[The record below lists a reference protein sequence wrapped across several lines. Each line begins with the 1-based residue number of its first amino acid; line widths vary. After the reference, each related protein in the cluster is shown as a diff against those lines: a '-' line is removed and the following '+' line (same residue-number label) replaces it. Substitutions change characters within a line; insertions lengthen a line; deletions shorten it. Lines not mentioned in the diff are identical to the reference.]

1 MGKIEVMSENLAN
14 KIAAGEVVEKC
25 MNVVKE
31 LVENSIDA
39 KASEIK
45 INLIDSGVKEITVI
59 DDGVGMDREDAT
71 LAFSRHATSKIKS
84 LEDLFYVDSLGFRGE
99 ALPSIAAVSL
109 VDLKTSN
116 GEVGTNIIIDG
127 GEIKEVNSS
136 DLKKGTRIT
145 VKNLFYNTPV
155 RLKYL
160 RNLYTELANIC
171 EYVNKMALSFPN
183 IRFNLVNN
191 GKTLLNTDGSGNL
204 LKVIGNVYG
213 MDLTKKMIEIN
224 TSNDDY
230 ELSGYISYPDCAR
243 TAKTNINILVNGRV
257 IKNTEINRVILD
269 AYHMYIPDGKVP
281 IIVLNINVDP
291 ILIDVNVHPTK
302 MDIKFSKMDTLK
314 DLIYKSIKEK
324 LESVNLIKNMDTY
337 DEKELELELDNDY
350 NHIKEEK
357 IEENEKE
364 SISKESEFV
373 TLNLD
378 ESISD
383 NKETYEKSS
392 DNSSKIEDDE
402 DSCIIKKMYPVGV
415 VDATYIIAENEDGMY
430 LIDQHAAHER
440 VNYEKYLDKL
450 SNHDNTTIDLLIP
463 IKIELTNKEYII
475 LKEHFNILTD
485 MGFSVDEFG
494 VNTIII
500 RSHPYWLP
508 ANKADDCIK
517 KIIDIIISEEDFDD
531 KKFIDRV
538 AAGVACKASV
548 RAHDVLSHD
557 DMIDLLEQLR
567 KTKNPFACA
576 HGRPTIISY
585 SFYELEKM
593 FKRIKDC

>member
-1 MGKIEVMSENLAN
+1 MSKIEIMSENLAN
-14 KIAAGEVVEKC
+14 KIAAGEVVERC

-39 KASEIK
+39 KADEIK

-59 DDGVGMDREDAT
+59 DNGVGMDKEDAQ

-99 ALPSIAAVSL
+99 ALPSIASVSL

-116 GEVGTNIIIDG
+116 GEVGTNVIIDG
-127 GEIKEVNSS
+127 GEIKEVKSS
-136 DLKKGTRIT
+136 DLKRGTRIT

-160 RNLYTELANIC
+160 KNLYTELANIC
-171 EYVNKMALSFPN
+171 EYVNKMALSFPG
-183 IRFNLVNN
+183 IRFTLTNN
-191 GKTLLNTDGSGNL
+191 EKVLLNTDGSGNL

-213 MDLTKKMIEIN
+213 MDITKKMIEIN
-224 TSNDDY
+224 SSNDDY
-230 ELSGYISYPDCAR
+230 DLTGYISYPECAR
-243 TAKTNINILVNGRV
+243 SAKSNINILVNGRV
-257 IKNTEINRVILD
+257 IKNAELNRTILD
-269 AYHMYIPDGKVP
+269 SYYMYMPEGKVP
-281 IIVLNINVDP
+281 IVVLNISVDP

-314 DLIYKSIKEK
+314 ELITKSIKEK
-324 LESVNLIKNMDTY
+324 LESINLIKNMDTY
-337 DEKELELELDNDY
+337 DSKVIEYELDYDY
-350 NHIKEEK
+350 KKKQDEKPIIEEKKDEIEFATLDLDDTVCETHEEYHESKKEEDT
-357 IEENEKE
+357 NR
-364 SISKESEFV
+364 
-373 TLNLD
+373 
-378 ESISD
+378 
-383 NKETYEKSS
+383 
-392 DNSSKIEDDE
+392 
-402 DSCIIKKMYPVGV
+402 IKKMYPIGAI
-415 VDATYIIAENEDGMY
+415 DATYIVAENEDGMY

-440 VNYEKYLDKL
+440 INYEKYLEKL
-450 SNHDNTTIDLLIP
+450 SNHDNTSIDLLVP
-463 IKIELTNKEYII
+463 IKIEMTNKEYII

-485 MGFSVDEFG
+485 MGFTVEEFG
-494 VNTIII
+494 TNTIVI

-508 ANKADDCIK
+508 PNKADDCIK
-517 KIIDIIISEEDFDD
+517 KIIDIIISCEDFSDE
-531 KKFIDRV
+531 KFIDRI

-548 RAHDVLSHD
+548 KAHDVLSHEE
-557 DMIDLLEQLR
+557 MVDLLEQIR
-567 KTKNPFACA
+567 HTKNPFACA